1 MKPHLG
7 YMDEVYEA
15 WNRKFVVR
23 KGYLDL
29 LKTAKDKT
37 DLIKVITGV
46 RRCGKSTLMDQFI
59 LYLKEQG
66 VPGSNIMHFD
76 LESIECRDISKGS
89 QIIDLVVSGR
99 APGMNY
105 IFIDEVQRLDGWE
118 DCLNRLGN
126 EADLD
131 VYVTGSNA
139 FILSSELRTYLTGRE
154 FEVKMLPLSFKEFL
168 ELNPADAVNDVS
180 RRFMD
185 YITWGGMPAVDMR
198 SGDRYNRQLLQGI
211 FGDIV
216 FKDITTRLPD
226 KVDTM
231 KLRATASFLF
241 SNVGNPTNT
250 SKMAQGAGVDIK
262 TMDSY
267 LVGFLESYMFYFAQR
282 YDIIGGKLLNS
293 MGKYYAVDTGMR
305 NAVLENAAGDDISR
319 PVENIVYLELLRRG
333 YTVTVGSYRDKEV
346 DFTAMRDGEIELYQV
361 ALTVMDDQTFER
373 ERRSLVDM
381 KNGYRKTILTLDRIR
396 RDPGNGVKH
405 LNIID
410 WLLAE

>member
-1 MKPHLG
+1 M
-7 YMDEVYEA
+7 YEA

-23 KGYLDL
+23 KGYLVL
-29 LKTAKDKT
+29 LNTAKDKT

-46 RRCGKSTLMDQFI
+46 RRCGKSTLMDQFM

-118 DCLNRLGN
+118 ECLNRLGN

-226 KVDTM
+226 KVDTL

-319 PVENIVYLELLRRG
+319 PV
-333 YTVTVGSYRDKEV
+333 YRVRQLFGDSN
-346 DFTAMRDGEIELYQV
+346 
-361 ALTVMDDQTFER
+361 
-373 ERRSLVDM
+373 RRSLTESRAVAVAPSSRRRPFFLPIHY
-381 KNGYRKTILTLDRIR
+381 KVLNPQWKFLNENLYIRIF
-396 RDPGNGVKH
+396 
-405 LNIID
+405 
-410 WLLAE
+410 

>member
-1 MKPHLG
+1 M
-7 YMDEVYEA
+7 YEA

-46 RRCGKSTLMDQFI
+46 RRCGKSTLMDQFM

-118 DCLNRLGN
+118 ECLNRLGN

-226 KVDTM
+226 KVDTL

-405 LNIID
+405 QNIID

>member
-1 MKPHLG
+1 
-7 YMDEVYEA
+7 MDEVYEA

-250 SKMAQGAGVDIK
+250 SKMAKGAGVDIK

-410 WLLAE
+410 WLLAG

>member
-1 MKPHLG
+1 
-7 YMDEVYEA
+7 MDEVYEA

-46 RRCGKSTLMDQFI
+46 RRCGKSTLMDQFM

-118 DCLNRLGN
+118 ECLNRLGN

-226 KVDTM
+226 KVDTL

>member
-1 MKPHLG
+1 
-7 YMDEVYEA
+7 MDEVYEA

-168 ELNPADAVNDVS
+168 ELNPADAVNDVG

-211 FGDIV
+211 FGDIM

-250 SKMAQGAGVDIK
+250 SKMAKGAGVDIK

-305 NAVLENAAGDDISR
+305 NAVLENAAGDDIGR

>member
-1 MKPHLG
+1 
-7 YMDEVYEA
+7 MDEVYEA

-250 SKMAQGAGVDIK
+250 SKMAKGAGVDIK

>member
-1 MKPHLG
+1 
-7 YMDEVYEA
+7 MDEVYEA

-29 LKTAKDKT
+29 LETAKGKT

-76 LESIECRDISKGS
+76 LESIECKDISEGS
-89 QIIDLVVSGR
+89 QIIDRVVAGR

-126 EADLD
+126 EEGLD

-139 FILSSELRTYLTGRE
+139 FMLSSELSTYLTGRE
-154 FEVKMLPLSFKEFL
+154 FEVKMLPLSFREFL
-168 ELNPADAVNDVS
+168 ELNPPDAMNDVN

-185 YITWGGMPAVDMR
+185 YIAWGGMPAVDLR

-250 SKMAQGAGVDIK
+250 SKMAQGAGVDAK

-267 LVGFLESYMFYFAQR
+267 LNGFLESYMFYFAQR

-333 YTVTVGSYRDKEV
+333 YTVSVGSYRDREV

-381 KNGYRKTILTLDRIR
+381 KNGYRKTILTLDSIR
-396 RDPGNGVKH
+396 RDPGNGIKH

-410 WLLAE
+410 WLLSE

>member
-1 MKPHLG
+1 
-7 YMDEVYEA
+7 MDEVYEA

-118 DCLNRLGN
+118 ECLNRLGN

-226 KVDTM
+226 KVDTL

-405 LNIID
+405 QNIID

>member
-1 MKPHLG
+1 MENKIEIRDMNLCYGDFHALH
-7 YMDEVYEA
+7 DI
-15 WNRKFVVR
+15 N
-23 KGYLDL
+23 LDI
-29 LKTAKDKT
+29 KANEITAF
-37 DLIKVITGV
+37 IGPSG
-46 RRCGKSTLMDQFI
+46 CGKSTLLRSLNRM
-59 LYLKEQG
+59 
-66 VPGSNIMHFD
+66 N
-76 LESIECRDISKGS
+76 
-89 QIIDLVVSGR
+89 DLVVSGR

-118 DCLNRLGN
+118 ECLNRLGN

-226 KVDTM
+226 KVDTL
-231 KLRATASFLF
+231 KLRTTASFLF

>member
-1 MKPHLG
+1 
-7 YMDEVYEA
+7 MDEVYEA

-118 DCLNRLGN
+118 ECLNRLGN

-226 KVDTM
+226 KVDTL

>member
-1 MKPHLG
+1 
-7 YMDEVYEA
+7 MDEVYEA

-118 DCLNRLGN
+118 ECLNRLGN

-226 KVDTM
+226 KVDTL
-231 KLRATASFLF
+231 KLRTTASFLF

>member
-1 MKPHLG
+1 
-7 YMDEVYEA
+7 MDEVYEA

-346 DFTAMRDGEIELYQV
+346 DFIAMRDGEIELYQV

>member
-1 MKPHLG
+1 M
-7 YMDEVYEA
+7 YEA

-118 DCLNRLGN
+118 ECLNRLGN

-139 FILSSELRTYLTGRE
+139 FILSSELCTYLTGRE

-226 KVDTM
+226 KVDTL
-231 KLRATASFLF
+231 KLRTTASFLF

>member
-1 MKPHLG
+1 M
-7 YMDEVYEA
+7 YEA

-118 DCLNRLGN
+118 ECLNRLGN

-226 KVDTM
+226 KVDTL

>member
-1 MKPHLG
+1 
-7 YMDEVYEA
+7 MDEVYEA

-23 KGYLDL
+23 KGYIDL
-29 LKTAKDKT
+29 LKSTKDKT

-76 LESIECRDISKGS
+76 LESIECKDISKGS

-139 FILSSELRTYLTGRE
+139 FMLSSELRTYLTGRE

-168 ELNPADAVNDVS
+168 ELNPADAMNDVGK
-180 RRFMD
+180 RFMD

-267 LVGFLESYMFYFAQR
+267 LGGFMESYMFYFAQR

-305 NAVLENAAGDDISR
+305 NAVLENAAGNDISR

-346 DFTAMRDGEIELYQV
+346 DFTAMRGGEIELYQV

-381 KNGYRKTILTLDRIR
+381 KNGYRKTILTLDNIR
-396 RDPGNGVKH
+396 RDPGNGVRH

>member
-1 MKPHLG
+1 M
-7 YMDEVYEA
+7 YEA

-46 RRCGKSTLMDQFI
+46 RRCGKSTLMDQFM

-118 DCLNRLGN
+118 ECLNRLGN

-226 KVDTM
+226 KVDTL